1 MSAFDVL
8 FSILLILFT
17 LSGTLAL
24 GKIAHERKEKERKRS
39 A

>member
-24 GKIAHERKEKERKRS
+24 GKLTHEHKEKQRGRR
-39 A
+39 